1 MDPEERQKKVEAGRA
16 KLAHFRQRKAKGDG
30 THPPKKTSKRKGAA
44 VHSHDL
50 SAQERPLGTE
60 EHLTDSALKQ
70 SNRTAK
76 ETDGELSSSSTIGD
90 SHTEEELNSSIDQAR
105 LDVEVYKARIVDL
118 EERLL
123 GKQTAVDQLSIE
135 VEHLKEKLALQT
147 GAEQLQEL
155 ETAVRNRDEVISQL
169 STNLQ
174 QAYQNREE
182 VQLEALQL
190 TDQIQALQLQLQDAS
205 DFLRS
210 KSLGCVEIVQS
221 QQQIHNLKD
230 QSSQLD
236 SLQKEALK
244 LEQKVEEL
252 QQNTG
257 DQQTLLTKKDDV
269 ITQLQQRLSCT
280 ESTISELQ
288 HILLLRDKE
297 VLELRNEVLVLSA
310 SQEQQMSIEDVWIN
324 ENSIHAQLQRL
335 KNELEKANKVNED
348 EKKRSSLL
356 EDQIKEMEKER
367 KDMEDQLVRFQEDL
381 RLAREQAKEALRYK
395 EEKEKMNEEILKLG
409 ATVQKLEVKLQ
420 EGEEA
425 IRQLREKYEADIS
438 NCNLQL
444 QKLEREKETA
454 LAQLAES
461 SDGALRLLRD
471 EHRLE
476 VQQLQQHLETQHGQ
490 SMDIYRQ
497 SIEDLR
503 KNLNEI
509 KARKDQANKETAS
522 ESQEVFDCSFS
533 QDDGQ
538 LMEKYLTSTKP
549 KDSSWVDECVEQ
561 SLNEDS
567 ENHRFEL
574 DSEHLFHSDTV
585 GSVQDE
591 LELTEDLT
599 GLLPQNNLEPELGGE
614 SLSSVQWQKYTSAL
628 QELDGSGNDIDVEKA
643 LVMQQCADLNEQLNA
658 KEKHLEILQAEV
670 KEISEKWKKASEELE
685 VMRLEV
691 AKQQKI
697 NEDINCKKSQENLND
712 KLNLFGNPQ
721 DHHAKNQ
728 ETNPMVKEAS
738 FTVSMDYVI
747 KELKE
752 EKEFLLT
759 QLREQERLVKDV
771 QEQKLAGDS
780 VTSEVQALFGRQL
793 LALQAQRD
801 QLQAQLETQK
811 AKHQTTSELLG
822 QKTLKED
829 SLHRELQLLKTEL
842 EEKEQNLKK
851 IVEEK
856 NDLESRLI
864 CIEQN
869 LVNADEALSQS
880 NREKT
885 DLEQR
890 LAELE
895 IKVKNLG
902 SVLESERED
911 FSSQLKIKCQDIL
924 ELEMQIKQTN
934 ILHLHKESVLEL
946 ELSKLKESMVE
957 QERVHVEALESL
969 ALEEAEKLEKAV
981 KQAEAQLKSLFE
993 EEKCKVEEHHQMEIK
1008 ELNAEMEKRLSEQK
1022 SGLEEEQKKQIGLV
1036 KQIHEREHEREIA
1049 ELLTK
1054 QKEELRCLRAEL
1066 NSEQQELS
1074 DELKERM
1081 EAAYQ
1086 AELHQVQMEKHL
1098 EIEALRLSLTN
1109 LHTAQLELSQ
1119 NNLQRDKEAALSELQ
1134 ESLNAKRSQES
1145 AMLQT
1150 RMQFE
1155 LERLR
1160 EQHREQSQCVARQ
1173 YQQEIDEMKNAWETE
1188 ISELK
1193 TQMEENH
1200 ANKIEALKLEWKEES
1215 EKSLGEL
1222 QQRLNEKQAQ
1232 LEELQSRSHQEIHR
1246 LEELLS
1252 CTCSER
1258 DSTTRALEDLEKKHG
1273 AALRELETRQQEEHA
1288 SLLQELTT
1296 RNSEK
1301 GQLQQ
1306 QMEKIQVE
1314 YDELKSR
1321 SEQEVAN
1328 LWSQLESMRTSRQEL
1343 GELKEQLLARSSHVE
1358 DLERLKQEFN
1368 QQRRDLQAHNELE
1381 LENLRTYFEQRLRY
1395 AEESYREEITILQL
1409 RLEKGAKEE
1418 SFLETG
1424 DVSCLSEGIVDEERS
1439 DLLGEITQ
1447 KLEKHKEELDSLR
1460 LQLEDKHKQELEN
1473 VKSYLLLQYKE
1484 DLLQV
1489 KTDLADRYFSEIEDL
1504 KTKHILDL
1512 EQLRAKL
1519 SDNHIKEITKL
1530 RLQSAQDVARQ
1541 VEAEVAQRVRALN
1554 EEHSLSLAHLNL
1566 EREQVQQLERQIALL
1581 KEEHAEN
1588 LKSLGE
1594 KYKELQKQAV
1604 EQVKQDSLEELQRK
1618 VEEARREEGEMVT
1631 RQFLGQKEEELQ
1643 RQREELQAQAEER
1656 LVALGEELE
1665 CLWKE
1670 EREALR
1676 KELQTREEEVN
1687 RLEEQLE
1694 EEHRQLQHL
1703 HHSLETEQNPHILA
1717 VRHKIQAQY
1726 DSELSTA
1733 RATMAE
1739 ELRELNAALQEQTE
1753 AKLQEAQSKFQE
1765 KENQLREEFALK
1777 QEAVLNELKVKHVQ
1791 DLEAQKS
1798 SLQEHFCNQLEE
1810 LKNAHQLQKDLK
1822 ERHQA
1827 ELEALEAELLAKH
1840 KAEKDELEARML
1852 SNMDTLESTYLAE
1865 IQCIRNEKEQALQDL
1880 KTHFAESEREREKDH
1895 TVELERLRAEHQ
1907 VQMTSATE
1915 ELRKELAQVHIDKF
1929 KAMAAELKEAHKA
1942 ELATALS
1949 DQQQC
1954 LEAER
1959 GQTLEALR
1967 EEVQALEEQHS
1978 KALQELSELHSLERR
1993 RHEQHLAQQ
2002 LAQDIDT
2009 LKAHHELQLQELSS
2023 TSAGEL
2029 ERVKRQLEEEM
2040 TRQQQQFQE
2049 EMELLKC
2056 QSEVLL
2062 EQQITQIKEEFEDE
2076 KRAALE
2082 QQSVKLL
2089 EAYEQR
2095 GEDHRGERDQLTTK
2109 LQKQAA
2115 VIIQLQE
2122 EVAVLQKE
2130 MEAKDS
2136 ELETLLQRREREN
2149 EEGDNLVAMLRA
2161 DLSCVTEQRNNLQ
2174 DANERVLK
2182 LLLEVVKNAIATE
2195 DLISRKIAM
2204 CMGHGDE
2211 LAEESQAEKAGA
2223 AWSQWGTRDM
2233 QEKGEA
2239 ESVVGEMGAN
2249 SSLWSALT
2257 DEGCELSQR
2266 LSESIFTGPELDR
2279 ENEEVVLEV
2288 CHRIHSAVE
2297 KLLDL
2302 VAESHRQLEQ
2312 TQGVQAHLEQEFS
2325 QGQEDTAQ
2333 LVTHHQRVL
2342 QELQQEAALKN
2353 QLELELHKAEGLLEG
2368 YVVEKAALEEA
2379 VQQKEGEEQRLVE
2392 ELEVLR
2398 GRLAELSEA
2407 HSLLLRQRD
2416 ALTGSMD
2423 DNQKGLLEEAE
2434 RLAREKL
2441 DLQRQAEKDRSGLTA
2456 RLKLLESEL
2465 EEQMSHNQELEERRR
2480 VQTEDLQQQIQALE
2494 KQLRNNRH
2502 FIDEQAVEREHERD
2516 EFQQEIQKLEAQLR
2530 FPVKSHAGGDNGS
2543 QKVETLQTNLK
2554 DKIEDYNV
2562 LLLAKEQYQ
2571 QEATELT
2578 EENDKM
2584 AARMRELEQTALN
2597 NAVEAKRISH
2607 LEQELQ
2613 KMKKIEQDLLQD
2625 KDALQQQQYTN
2636 RMQISALQSKLD
2648 ETRHR
2653 FPESNVDQV
2662 LKEQLEAGQEAL
2674 IGKEKQIE
2682 ALNIQLEHIQRDLD
2696 TKSDEVL
2703 QLKMQLEVQMKQSSA
2718 CVDQL
2723 QEEIIQLKETVS
2735 SLCRHQGEDTED
2747 SASSMLLFPQ
2757 ALLEEKNQEIDHLNE
2772 QIMRLQQDMDN
2783 IRDNKVL
2790 EEKQAEVE
2798 ELRSQVE
2805 HLLVDQ
2811 ERMRRNKEEEVEQLH
2826 EVIEKLQE
2834 ELAQLGP
2841 NRHEV
2846 SDSQD
2851 SLELQDFW
2859 QHPSQEDSLG
2869 HELASQSLQSSRAH
2883 LKKLEAQ
2890 LDLASTEKEAIQHL
2904 LQTQEETFRN
2914 QVENLGKSLQD
2925 ERKQLETLQEES
2937 SLLRAHLS
2945 QRQAEV
2951 DLLAARVQELEDILR
2966 QREAQLVETELQV
2979 KTSEEQRDAALANLG
2994 HLPGKVMELEKELQL
3009 KKSETEELLRL
3020 QRETSAVDLELL
3032 KLQDQELK
3040 NREDAKVKKLE
3051 TKVQDGLAEIL
3062 HLATVKTELYT
3073 ECQALRQREGH
3084 LQEEIERLKNEV
3096 TFKNTQIQEL
3106 NLQLEEKIARNLE
3119 EQKEV
3124 LRGAEETLGK
3134 AECALREKEEQL
3146 AELKVE
3152 HDTLRAELAAV
3163 KEGLSSSTER
3173 AEKLLEEGQ
3182 TKDKALVDL
3191 KIHNQKLK
3199 SELEGLQADLVM
3211 QEEELAY
3218 QQRELEQMRERYSF
3232 RAPSVVRDAYVKPC
3246 GPDEKSPEKYRG
3258 YLISLSGESSPCSP
3272 EVLRKY
3278 DSGMERGPDFQSSNL
3293 LELSTLHSTG
3303 LDLLHSKASTLER
3316 NCSQPPDHIPTD
3328 SEHPSTHSLG
3338 SHLDSEGNFSLLHS
3352 IDLEKAKDL
3361 DNLEFQSPSPECT
3374 ASTVSVHEWVSDG
3387 YGSNSLGCNTFPDG
3401 SSEVGARLKLELE
3414 TTERLDANFVE
3425 YLRQR
3430 GMTLPDDNSISQS
3443 AVKPEE
3449 DISPELQGLLKKVYD
3464 EACRVLL
3471 LSERSVPVSVMPTEL
3486 PTGVMPESWHRETV
3500 ALQEVIQSLKDL
3512 LSKLVDKEKEC
3523 NDGADWRGELLQA
3536 VHSVFDRE
3544 RDWLRSELHSIS
3556 SRGPADIS
3564 PLLDRLERLL
3574 KEQDEQRKVSLE
3586 RLLTADRSSLL
3597 AEVQALQAQLRISSL
3612 QSQEQLQQLQSTL
3625 SSVEEQGNQRQHQL
3639 RRQVELLEYKLQQE
3653 QTLVSDLQNSLRAEQ
3668 TRSAELRAHLRT
3680 EQEAVCEL
3688 KKELSSS
3695 SQELHTATKAQQEL
3709 QNEIQRLRSKLEN
3722 EEARQQTSLEA
3733 LEKEKQKIWELQHDL
3748 DQERLESQQRLDQEG
3763 KTHEVLRASLEERNL
3778 QNSQLCS
3785 ALEQE
3790 RIVSSNLRKELQIE
3804 QSRCEALL
3812 SQERSKL
3819 SEVQHQLE
3827 EERARCDKLRDSL
3840 GHEQQQL
3847 VEEYRQRMK
3856 EESLRREGAASQ
3868 DRTFIQEL
3876 QAHLE
3881 QERARSVELAAMME
3895 KTQQQAIQTKRQLEA
3910 DTQQTR
3916 EGLLQEQEVSVK
3928 LRIALENLQIQ
3939 KQELACSLDTEKQRV
3954 SQLQAD
3960 LEALQEKIRAM
3971 KEKERTQE
3979 EQRERIRKQEQQELA
3994 DRERKHARTVERL
4007 REMEL
4012 QKQRDQQRMKQ
4023 LQQTLAELE
4032 EQERELTSHR
4042 LQQAHTPNLR
4052 PARDSDALLRH
4063 HQQLQFMQQQLQ
4075 LATLRLKDFIQ
4086 SSQDR
4091 GGPGQ
4096 SQSEEEDLQY
4106 LLSTLSSLDND
4117 LKTLCSSIQ
4126 RPAQTTSSLADRLL
4140 RENSDLTCRLTTLT
4154 VDKLELQR
4162 SVTRL
4167 EKELLMYT
4175 EQRKARDQLEP
4186 ADIVPLSEKLAWQ
4199 KEKAALQMALKK
4211 AESELSHVT
4220 AEIENRPVPESSSKL
4235 QRLYGKYLRAESFR
4249 KALVYQ
4255 KKYLLLLLGGFQ
4267 DCEQA
4272 TLSLIARMDVYP
4284 SPGDLQEAIRSQ
4296 PISRFRSAVR
4306 VVIAISR
4313 LRFLV
4318 KKWQKATRK
4327 GQLPTA
4333 VVNGAEHSKV
4343 PGIRTEVLRPHH
4355 SGLVFNSPPTRDFG
4369 VHQRSLVSQVVS
4381 SPKSPFRLHNRS
4393 CPSSILLKADQ
4404 SHSPSHDPEHSLT
4417 EYIHHLEA
4425 IQQRLGGLQPG
4436 SPAGLPYSR
4445 KSNR

>member
-76 ETDGELSSSSTIGD
+76 EQGFSLCQNINTDGELSSSSTIGD
-90 SHTEEELNSSIDQAR
+90 SHTEVSKGFFFSGSI
-105 LDVEVYKARIVDL
+105 ARIVDL

-123 GKQTAVDQLSIE
+123 GKQTAVD
-135 VEHLKEKLALQT
+135 QT

-230 QSSQLD
+230 QSS
-236 SLQKEALK
+236 
-244 LEQKVEEL
+244 
-252 QQNTG
+252 QNTG

-780 VTSEVQALFGRQL
+780 VTSEL

-957 QERVHVEALESL
+957 QERVH
-969 ALEEAEKLEKAV
+969 
-981 KQAEAQLKSLFE
+981 E

-1200 ANKIEALKLEWKEES
+1200 ANKIELARTEGGCESEFTEQSFLKQALKLEWKEES

-1301 GQLQQ
+1301 
-1306 QMEKIQVE
+1306 E

-1541 VEAEVAQRVRALN
+1541 VEAEVAQRVRALK
-1554 EEHSLSLAHLNL
+1554 
-1566 EREQVQQLERQIALL
+1566 EQVQQLERQIALL

-1604 EQVKQDSLEELQRK
+1604 EQVSLGEKYKELQK
-1618 VEEARREEGEMVT
+1618 QAVE
-1631 RQFLGQKEEELQ
+1631 QKEEELQ

-1670 EREALR
+1670 EREAL
-1676 KELQTREEEVN
+1676 REEEVN

-1880 KTHFAESEREREKDH
+1880 KTHFAEK
-1895 TVELERLRAEHQ
+1895 LERLRAEHQ

-2994 HLPGKVMELEKELQL
+2994 HLPG
-3009 KKSETEELLRL
+3009 L

-3232 RAPSVVRDAYVKPC
+3232 H
-3246 GPDEKSPEKYRG
+3246 EKSPEKYRG

-3387 YGSNSLGCNTFPDG
+3387 YGSNG

-4042 LQQAHTPNLR
+4042 LQQAHTPNLKNK
-4052 PARDSDALLRH
+4052 STSIFLL
-4063 HQQLQFMQQQLQ
+4063 
-4075 LATLRLKDFIQ
+4075 
-4086 SSQDR
+4086 
-4091 GGPGQ
+4091 
-4096 SQSEEEDLQY
+4096 
-4106 LLSTLSSLDND
+4106 
-4117 LKTLCSSIQ
+4117 Q

-4175 EQRKARDQLEP
+4175 EQSIPKLEP

>member
-1 MDPEERQKKVEAGRA
+1 
-16 KLAHFRQRKAKGDG
+16 
-30 THPPKKTSKRKGAA
+30 
-44 VHSHDL
+44 
-50 SAQERPLGTE
+50 
-60 EHLTDSALKQ
+60 
-70 SNRTAK
+70 
-76 ETDGELSSSSTIGD
+76 
-90 SHTEEELNSSIDQAR
+90 
-105 LDVEVYKARIVDL
+105 
-118 EERLL
+118 
-123 GKQTAVDQLSIE
+123 
-135 VEHLKEKLALQT
+135 
-147 GAEQLQEL
+147 
-155 ETAVRNRDEVISQL
+155 
-169 STNLQ
+169 
-174 QAYQNREE
+174 
-182 VQLEALQL
+182 
-190 TDQIQALQLQLQDAS
+190 
-205 DFLRS
+205 
-210 KSLGCVEIVQS
+210 
-221 QQQIHNLKD
+221 
-230 QSSQLD
+230 
-236 SLQKEALK
+236 
-244 LEQKVEEL
+244 
-252 QQNTG
+252 TG

-310 SQEQQMSIEDVWIN
+310 SQEQQMSIEDVWN
-324 ENSIHAQLQRL
+324 HENSIRAQLQRL

-348 EKKRSSLL
+348 EKKRASHL

-367 KDMEDQLVRFQEDL
+367 KDMEDQLARFQEDL

-425 IRQLREKYEADIS
+425 TRQLTEKYEADIS

-461 SDGALRLLRD
+461 SEGALRLLRD

-497 SIEDLR
+497 SIEDLK

-522 ESQEVFDCSFS
+522 ESQEVFDCSFA

-549 KDSSWVDECVEQ
+549 RDSSWVDECVEQ

-574 DSEHLFHSDTV
+574 DSEHLFHSDTA

-591 LELTEDLT
+591 LELSEDLT
-599 GLLPQNNLEPELGGE
+599 GLLPQNNLKPELGGE

-670 KEISEKWKKASEELE
+670 NEISEKWKKASEELE

-691 AKQQKI
+691 EKQQKI
-697 NEDINCKKSQENLND
+697 NEEINCKKSQENLND
-712 KLNLFGNPQ
+712 KFNLFGNPQ
-721 DHHAKNQ
+721 DHHEKTQ

-738 FTVSMDYVI
+738 FTVSMDYII

-890 LAELE
+890 LAELD

-902 SVLESERED
+902 SVLESERVD
-911 FSSQLKIKCQDIL
+911 FSSQLKIKCQDIQ
-924 ELEMQIKQTN
+924 EFEMQIKQAN
-934 ILHLHKESVLEL
+934 ILYLQKESDLEL
-946 ELSKLKESMVE
+946 ELSKLKESMAE
-957 QERVHVEALESL
+957 QERVHGEALESL
-969 ALEEAEKLEKAV
+969 ALEEAEKLEKA
-981 KQAEAQLKSLFE
+981 
-993 EEKCKVEEHHQMEIK
+993 IK
-1008 ELNAEMEKRLSEQK
+1008 ELNVEMEKRLSELK
-1022 SGLEEEQKKQIGLV
+1022 SNLEEEQKKQIGLV

-1066 NSEQQELS
+1066 NSEQQELF

-1173 YQQEIDEMKNAWETE
+1173 YQQEIDEMKNAWETDV
-1188 ISELK
+1188 SELK

-1252 CTCSER
+1252 ITCSER
-1258 DSTTRALEDLEKKHG
+1258 DGATRALEDLEKKHG
-1273 AALRELETRQQEEHA
+1273 AALRELETRLQEEHA
-1288 SLLQELTT
+1288 SHLQELTT

-1306 QMEKIQVE
+1306 QARAAYLELHSSMEKLQVE

-1395 AEESYREEITILQL
+1395 AEESYREEIAILQL

-1460 LQLEDKHKQELEN
+1460 LQLEEKHKQELEN

-1541 VEAEVAQRVRALN
+1541 VEAEVAERVHALK
-1554 EEHSLSLAHLNL
+1554 EEHSVSLAHLNL

-1588 LKSLGE
+1588 LKSVGE
-1594 KYKELQKQAV
+1594 KYEELQKQAV
-1604 EQVKQDSLEELQRK
+1604 E
-1618 VEEARREEGEMVT
+1618 
-1631 RQFLGQKEEELQ
+1631 QFLGQKEEELQ

-1656 LVALGEELE
+1656 LAALREELE

-1670 EREALR
+1670 ERGALR
-1676 KELQTREEEVN
+1676 KELQTREEEAN
-1687 RLEEQLE
+1687 RLEEQLV

-1703 HHSLETEQNPHILA
+1703 HHSLETEQNPQILA
-1717 VRHKIQAQY
+1717 VQHKIQAQY

-1753 AKLQEAQSKFQE
+1753 ARLREAQSKFQE
-1765 KENQLREEFALK
+1765 EENQLREEFALK

-1791 DLEAQKS
+1791 DLEAQRS
-1798 SLQEHFCNQLEE
+1798 ALQEHFCNQLGE

-1880 KTHFAESEREREKDH
+1880 KTHFAEREREREKDH

-1907 VQMTSATE
+1907 VQLTSATE

-1929 KAMAAELKEAHKA
+1929 KAMAAELEEAHKA
-1942 ELATALS
+1942 ELAAALS

-1959 GQTLEALR
+1959 GRTLEALR

-2089 EAYEQR
+2089 EEHEQR
-2095 GEDHRGERDQLTTK
+2095 DKDHREERDQLTTK

-2122 EVAVLQKE
+2122 EVAVLKKE

-2149 EEGDNLVAMLRA
+2149 KEGDNLVAMLRA

-2211 LAEESQAEKAGA
+2211 LAEESGAEKAGA

-2279 ENEEVVLEV
+2279 EHEEVVLEV

-2312 TQGVQAHLEQEFS
+2312 TQGVQAHLEQQFS

-2342 QELQQEAALKN
+2342 QELQQEAVLKN

-2423 DNQKGLLEEAE
+2423 DNQKAACREHQSRHWQIPALNLTGLLEEAE
-2434 RLAREKL
+2434 RLAQEKL

-2465 EEQMSHNQELEERRR
+2465 EEQMSRSQELEERRR

-2502 FIDEQAVEREHERD
+2502 FIDAMEREHERD

-2543 QKVETLQTNLK
+2543 QKVVLLMLIVEILQTNLK
-2554 DKIEDYNV
+2554 DKMEDYNV

-2571 QEATELT
+2571 QEAMELN
-2578 EENDKM
+2578 EEIDKM

-2597 NAVEAKRISH
+2597 NAEEAKRVSH

-2653 FPESNVDQV
+2653 FPESNLDQV

-2703 QLKMQLEVQMKQSSA
+2703 QLKVQLEVQMKQGSA

-2783 IRDNKVL
+2783 IKDNKVL

-2805 HLLVDQ
+2805 HLRVDQ
-2811 ERMRRNKEEEVEQLH
+2811 ERMRRDKEEEVEQLH

-2914 QVENLGKSLQD
+2914 QVENLGK
-2925 ERKQLETLQEES
+2925 KQLETLQEES

-3009 KKSETEELLRL
+3009 KTSETEELLRL
-3020 QRETSAVDLELL
+3020 QREKSAVELELL

-3040 NREDAKVKKLE
+3040 NREDAEVKKLE
-3051 TKVQDGLAEIL
+3051 TQVQDGLAEIR
-3062 HLATVKTELYT
+3062 HLVTVKTELYT
-3073 ECQALRQREGH
+3073 ECQALRQGEGH

-3106 NLQLEEKIARNLE
+3106 NLQLEEKIARNSE
-3119 EQKEV
+3119 AQKEV
-3124 LRGAEETLGK
+3124 LKGAEETLGK

-3152 HDTLRAELAAV
+3152 HEALRAELAAV

-3232 RAPSVVRDAYVKPC
+3232 RAPSVVRDADVKPC

-3258 YLISLSGESSPCSP
+3258 YLFSLSGESSPCSP

-3278 DSGMERGPDFQSSNL
+3278 DASMERGPDFQSSNL

-3316 NCSQPPDHIPTD
+3316 NRYHIPTD

-3352 IDLEKAKDL
+3352 VDVEKAKDL

-3387 YGSNSLGCNTFPDG
+3387 YGSNG

-3430 GMTLPDDNSISQS
+3430 GMTLPDDNSMAQS

-3486 PTGVMPESWHRETV
+3486 PTGVMPESWHREKV
-3500 ALQEVIQSLKDL
+3500 ALQEIIQSLKDL

-3574 KEQDEQRKVSLE
+3574 KEQDEQWKVSLE

-3625 SSVEEQGNQRQHQL
+3625 STVEEQSNQRQHQL

-3695 SQELHTATKAQQEL
+3695 SQELNTATKAQQEL

-3748 DQERLESQQRLDQEG
+3748 DQERLESQQRLHQEG

-3804 QSRCEALL
+3804 QSRCEALI
-3812 SQERSKL
+3812 SQ
-3819 SEVQHQLE
+3819 
-3827 EERARCDKLRDSL
+3827 ERARCDKLRDSL
-3840 GHEQQQL
+3840 SHEQQQL

-3876 QAHLE
+3876 QTHLE

-3971 KEKERTQE
+3971 KEKERTRE

-3994 DRERKHARTVERL
+3994 DRERKHARTIERL
-4007 REMEL
+4007 HEMEL

-4023 LQQTLAELE
+4023 LQQALAELE
-4032 EQERELTSHR
+4032 EQERELTSQR
-4042 LQQAHTPNLR
+4042 RQQAHTPNLLCDVYR
-4052 PARDSDALLRH
+4052 KNKSTSIFP
-4063 HQQLQFMQQQLQ
+4063 LQ
-4075 LATLRLKDFIQ
+4075 
-4086 SSQDR
+4086 S
-4091 GGPGQ
+4091 
-4096 SQSEEEDLQY
+4096 
-4106 LLSTLSSLDND
+4106 
-4117 LKTLCSSIQ
+4117 
-4126 RPAQTTSSLADRLL
+4126 PAQTTSSLADRLL
-4140 RENSDLTCRLTTLT
+4140 RENSDLTCRLTALT
-4154 VDKLELQR
+4154 ADKLELKR

-4167 EKELLMYT
+4167 EKERSMYT
-4175 EQRKARDQLEP
+4175 EQRKARDQVTG
-4186 ADIVPLSEKLAWQ
+4186 ADTVPLSEKLAWQ

-4284 SPGDLQEAIRSQ
+4284 SPGDLQEATRSQ

-4381 SPKSPFRLHNRS
+4381 SPKSPFRLHNR
-4393 CPSSILLKADQ
+4393 
-4404 SHSPSHDPEHSLT
+4404 
-4417 EYIHHLEA
+4417 
-4425 IQQRLGGLQPG
+4425 
-4436 SPAGLPYSR
+4436 
-4445 KSNR
+4445 